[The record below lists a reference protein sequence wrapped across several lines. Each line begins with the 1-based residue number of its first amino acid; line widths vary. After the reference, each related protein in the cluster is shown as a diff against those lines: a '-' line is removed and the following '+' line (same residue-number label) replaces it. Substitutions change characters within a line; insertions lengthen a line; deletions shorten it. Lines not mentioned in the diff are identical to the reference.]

1 MKNIVFFLKLL
12 LFEIPCSIFDIQNI
26 KEAESHSK
34 RHCKCDSF
42 QPQAEPT
49 ISDLALRSRFSRK
62 EAEHSY
68 GDASILI
75 TTRVR
80 SSSDLRPKVKLFS
93 SPYTASRISSALAL
107 AW

>member
-1 MKNIVFFLKLL
+1 MNSRTAEQGTAEYRSEKHCLIAFKNFY
-12 LFEIPCSIFDIQNI
+12 CSIFDIQNI

-49 ISDLALRSRFSRK
+49 ISDLALRSRFSRE

-93 SPYTASRISSALAL
+93 SP
-107 AW
+107 